1 MTKCKYCLVFED
13 VFGKEIQSA
22 VVFEFPYNKGDTV
35 LIGELQF
42 VVKQRI
48 VEPLKEK
55 VKIILAEI
63 ED

>member
-1 MTKCKYCLVFED
+1 MFED
-13 VFGKEIQSA
+13 VYGKEIQSA